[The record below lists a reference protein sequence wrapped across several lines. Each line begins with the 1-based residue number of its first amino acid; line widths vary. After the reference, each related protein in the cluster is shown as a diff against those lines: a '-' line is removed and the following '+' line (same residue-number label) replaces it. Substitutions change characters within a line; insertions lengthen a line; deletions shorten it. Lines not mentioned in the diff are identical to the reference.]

1 MNIAEL
7 SKAVAGRTGLDATDA
22 RVVLSVALEEI
33 IDQIAAGKSVA
44 LQGFGAFEPRTRAPR
59 AGRNPRTGEA
69 FQIPEIRV
77 PGFRAF
83 GPFKERVRAD

>member
-33 IDQIAAGKSVA
+33 IDQIFAA
-44 LQGFGAFEPRTRAPR
+44 
-59 AGRNPRTGEA
+59 
-69 FQIPEIRV
+69 V
-77 PGFRAF
+77 PT
-83 GPFKERVRAD
+83 P